1 MYTHTC
7 LSEGGGIFLRCCK
20 ILFATARRC
29 VNVDRDGVAGGERNK
44 KMDEQK
50 WTPDEQI
57 AESSPALSAT
67 KGSVMLQVQLYSDQL
82 LVSFPG
88 QSLI

>member
-1 MYTHTC
+1 MYIHTC
-7 LSEGGGIFLRCCK
+7 LSSLLCSCFYDVQEGGGIFLRCCK

-67 KGSVMLQVQLYSDQL
+67 KGSVMLQVQL
-82 LVSFPG
+82 
-88 QSLI
+88 